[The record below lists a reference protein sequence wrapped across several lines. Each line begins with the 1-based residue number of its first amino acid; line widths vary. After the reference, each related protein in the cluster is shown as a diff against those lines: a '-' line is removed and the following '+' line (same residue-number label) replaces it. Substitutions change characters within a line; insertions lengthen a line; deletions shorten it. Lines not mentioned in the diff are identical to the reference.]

1 MILTSAPAPRT
12 HQDDHDDDDD
22 PVTAEYDVYVTPASA
37 EQMYLLQ
44 YPIRRRDQP
53 YNERNGARPMEMR
66 IKPQAGFIEMD
77 IGMNTSANFNKYQG
91 LVWGE
96 AMRKS
101 QAAGNTTF
109 GAAAGFAPTG
119 PSKARGRGA
128 AEVANGDSIDSNLT
142 RFNDAVNRN
151 LVHQKQ
157 TLGGQI
163 VLDETGNPNYML
175 GAFRGSELHLTR
187 LDGVV
192 QMRPQ
197 FHHVDAVTHLETAAR
212 RSEAAEDRKPAQALA
227 LAQTYKD
234 SRDVTD
240 LEELRAKNL
249 LALAQQ
255 EKWTTFNYYDED
267 VSALEALSYSI
278 LTLPRNR
285 NPMMRTTTGFSS
297 QRQKMQSH

>member
-1 MILTSAPAPRT
+1 
-12 HQDDHDDDDD
+12 
-22 PVTAEYDVYVTPASA
+22 
-37 EQMYLLQ
+37 
-44 YPIRRRDQP
+44 
-53 YNERNGARPMEMR
+53 MEMR

-77 IGMNTSANFNKYQG
+77 IGMNTSTNFNKYQG

-101 QAAGNTTF
+101 QANGTSTF

-119 PSKARGRGA
+119 AAPEGRGRGGGA
-128 AEVANGDSIDSNLT
+128 GGDTATGESIDSNLA

-151 LVHQKQ
+151 VVHNKQ

-163 VLDETGNPNYML
+163 IQDEHGNPNYML
-175 GAFRGSELHLTR
+175 GAFRGNELHLTR

-197 FHHVDAVTHLETAAR
+197 FHHVDAITHQETAAR
-212 RSEAAEDRKPAQALA
+212 RSEAADDRKPAQALA

-234 SRDVTD
+234 NRDIEN

-249 LALAQQ
+249 LQLAQE
-255 EKWTTFNYYDED
+255 EKWTTFNYFDED
-267 VSALEALSYSI
+267 VSTSATMQDLGNLR
-278 LTLPRNR
+278 LTEIRNL
-285 NPMMRTTTGFSS
+285 NHTKHTTKGCFS
-297 QRQKMQSH
+297 QRRRVLIVSGLP